1 VTALGQRHLDGIG
14 RQAGPLR
21 PDYGPNV
28 AYLECDQCKAT
39 WVGEIGMPCDW
50 CEKALERMQREK
62 GIDLSWPEPEPLGDP
77 TESTPFPLEALPQW
91 MADHVAQVADE
102 LQLTPDLP
110 AMLGL
115 AALSICCARRA
126 TVVVQGTWREP
137 LCLYLVVAAAPGEG
151 KSPAVRQ
158 MLGCL
163 DRYEK
168 DLVERSAADRDN
180 ARIRRMI
187 LEKEQAKAV
196 SSGNMAE
203 AMAAADELRAIP
215 EPVAPRL
222 MADDVL
228 PEKLSEMIAEQGGR
242 MALIS
247 TEGGVFGLMAGR
259 YNDKTNLDVYLKAWS
274 GDPMRIDRMTR
285 KAAGVVLEPTLT
297 VGLTVQPSVI
307 LGLAETPEFAGRGLT
322 ARFMYG
328 FPPSRVGFRT
338 MNRAPRID
346 ATIAARYEGSIL
358 TLAEQMADGTPDDVV
373 HLDDAA
379 LAAYFDWRQDME
391 DRCRPG
397 SDLHHMV
404 EWVTKL
410 GSSVARLAG
419 LLALADGHAKVDGG
433 TMGRAITIGRWWE
446 AHGRIAFQMWA
457 SDIVSARA
465 SKVVEWLAANPCET
479 FSMRDVARAFRAL
492 TAEDVADALRLL
504 VDRGWIRSIDERPII
519 AGRRGVPSPEF
530 APHPDLTC
538 LRNGHVPYVPLSLED
553 QITSSSSS
561 SESEWEWGVQGH
573 RDMADIRPDH
583 PRWESPVDRPVD
595 EPVDDDEEDPW
606 A

>member
-1 VTALGQRHLDGIG
+1 VSALGQRHLDGIG

-21 PDYGPNV
+21 PDYGPDW
-28 AYLECDQCKAT
+28 AELACDQCSAT
-39 WVGEIGMPCDW
+39 WVGRIGDPCDW

-297 VGLTVQPSVI
+297 VGLTVQCRLPHHEPRPPHRRHDRRS
-307 LGLAETPEFAGRGLT
+307 LRGQH
-322 ARFMYG
+322 
-328 FPPSRVGFRT
+328 PH
-338 MNRAPRID
+338 PR
-346 ATIAARYEGSIL
+346 R
-358 TLAEQMADGTPDDVV
+358 ADGRRLT
-373 HLDDAA
+373 
-379 LAAYFDWRQDME
+379 R
-391 DRCRPG
+391 RCRPPRRRSTRRLLRLAPEHG
-397 SDLHHMV
+397 GPMPARKRPASHGRVGDQ
-404 EWVTKL
+404 
-410 GSSVARLAG
+410 ARLLGGPPRRAARPRRRTRQG
-419 LLALADGHAKVDGG
+419 GRRDDGPGHHDRPLVG
-433 TMGRAITIGRWWE
+433 
-446 AHGRIAFQMWA
+446 
-457 SDIVSARA
+457 SARTDR
-465 SKVVEWLAANPCET
+465 VP
-479 FSMRDVARAFRAL
+479 DV
-492 TAEDVADALRLL
+492 
-504 VDRGWIRSIDERPII
+504 G
-519 AGRRGVPSPEF
+519 
-530 APHPDLTC
+530 
-538 LRNGHVPYVPLSLED
+538 
-553 QITSSSSS
+553 
-561 SESEWEWGVQGH
+561 
-573 RDMADIRPDH
+573 
-583 PRWESPVDRPVD
+583 
-595 EPVDDDEEDPW
+595 
-606 A
+606 